1 PFFAPGTVRRKAGR
15 VPAGAKKK
23 GIPPGMPQGLRAPA
37 AWAGARVRTIGARHG
52 HIARNTPA
60 SGTLR
65 EPDSRHE
72 PIRPHAGV
80 RLPPGCLTP
89 MARAGQFLDLSTSLL
104 AAIQGIMARS
114 LPPTCSICDSA
125 LMRRREGSVGAPAAC
140 SRVKVLAYSPG

>member
-1 PFFAPGTVRRKAGR
+1 
-15 VPAGAKKK
+15 
-23 GIPPGMPQGLRAPA
+23 
-37 AWAGARVRTIGARHG
+37 IGARHG

-125 LMRRREGSVGAPAAC
+125 LMRRREMSVGAPAAF
-140 SRVKVLAYSPG
+140 SRMKFLAYSPVWMSVRHLRMAFLVSSVTMVGPVTYSPYSALFEME